1 MTYSKEKK
9 KGRIKDISQLKPAAV
24 PVILQWK
31 FDPGFANLDK
41 KLFCRQI
48 RNFLGAVSMTMQRT
62 KSDH

>member
-1 MTYSKEKK
+1 M
-9 KGRIKDISQLKPAAV
+9 KPAAV